1 MGNFTLTPAE
11 LHNELAEMQAHRQAY
26 QAAAASEQTGF
37 EMTAAEVL
45 AFERS
50 IRPDTFDRMVTFA
63 ARRAVYGA
71 DIWEADAAAELGIGL
86 VNHTKERRVA
96 RLVREIEEV
105 ITASTR
111 PENKYVEG
119 FALTAAFEATV
130 KNVDAA
136 RPIKA
141 SVSPITIG
149 ATAIYREDT
158 TSLVRESVARTISKR
173 YARGTAATF
182 DASTAAA
189 FRILAGI
196 EALAGYLVA
205 LPEPLATAEFKDLG
219 VSLER
224 LYDEAADALDTLRYS
239 HKVTRREGRA
249 ARDLAVFEAGLE
261 GLDEEEQADAWLARE
276 EEIAGWAASKSEE
289 ERAKAK
295 AAGRARAVLALR
307 GGVSTDAE
315 DAPQFDGVTTFD
327 DDDDEDREEALLA
340 GLDGAYAAIAPA
352 FGYINPAELAAAVEW
367 RTDGKEKSKA
377 LRNFF
382 GTSNSRPY
390 RAALAN
396 ARVLD
401 IDAVRAALAG
411 ELAAI

>member
-1 MGNFTLTPAE
+1 MGTFTLTAAE

-26 QAAAASEQTGF
+26 QAAASEQTGF
-37 EMTAAEVL
+37 EMTAAEAL
-45 AFERS
+45 AFEMS
-50 IRPDTFDRMVTFA
+50 VCPEVFDRMLTFA

-71 DIWEADAAAELGIGL
+71 GVWEADAAVERGEGL
-86 VNHTKERRVA
+86 VNHSKERRVQ
-96 RLVREIEEV
+96 RLVTEMDEV

-111 PENKYVEG
+111 PKNEYAEG
-119 FALTAAFEATV
+119 FALTAAFAATFENAEAI
-130 KNVDAA
+130 

-141 SVSPITIG
+141 SVSPITVG

-158 TSLVRESVARTISKR
+158 TSLVREGAARTISKR

-182 DASTAAA
+182 DASTAAI

-205 LPEPLATAEFKDLG
+205 LPGPLATAEFKDLG

-249 ARDLAVFEAGLE
+249 ARDLAAFEAGLE

-276 EEIAGWAASKSEE
+276 EQIVRWGASKSES

-315 DAPQFDGVTTFD
+315 DAPQLDGVATFD
-327 DDDDEDREEALLA
+327 DFDHEDREEALLA
-340 GLDGAYAAIAPA
+340 GLDGVYAAIAPA
-352 FGYINPAELAAAVEW
+352 FGYADPAELAAAIKF
-367 RTDGKEKSKA
+367 RTDGLEKSRA
-377 LRNFF
+377 LSNFF

-390 RAALAN
+390 HKALAR
-396 ARVLD
+396 ARALD
-401 IDAVRAALAG
+401 IDAVKAALL
-411 ELAAI
+411 EEMAAI